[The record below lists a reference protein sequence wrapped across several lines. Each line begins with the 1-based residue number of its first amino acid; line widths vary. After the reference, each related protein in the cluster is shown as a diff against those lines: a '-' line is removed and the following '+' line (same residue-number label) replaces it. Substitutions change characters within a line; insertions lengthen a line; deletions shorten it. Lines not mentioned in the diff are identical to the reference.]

1 MLEIFVWGRCGKD
14 SLVVPAN
21 TWLCIKQIFAQQET
35 QKCASR
41 IHYGKPPKKPKPA

>member
-14 SLVVPAN
+14 SLVVSAN